1 MLKNYIEEISKSEK
15 QQIAI
20 DFDGVIHKNSQGFK
34 DGTIYDEPIKG
45 AIKSIEYLKRDLE
58 LDIVIF
64 SCKARPD
71 RPLINGKTGIDLIWE
86 WFDKHNIK
94 DHIKEVTYKKPNAIA
109 YIDDKGVKFDNWK
122 DCIKTIEKIKKR
134 KK

>member
-34 DGTIYDEPIKG
+34 DGTIYGEPIKG

-71 RPLINGKTGIDLIWE
+71 RPLINGKTRVDLIWE
-86 WFDKHNIK
+86 WLDKHNIK
-94 DHIKEVTYKKPNAIA
+94 DHIKNLTQ
-109 YIDDKGVKFDNWK
+109 
-122 DCIKTIEKIKKR
+122 
-134 KK
+134 